1 MGPPP
6 TSADAATAESAVDA
20 SPGEDPEPED
30 SARGDTAKKPIPI
43 RPMQAEDDDD
53 QEAPPKQ
60 ERSSTWSLPAL
71 AALAVWAEDAL
82 NTLGPRRFNFV
93 LDLATFAELLSSE
106 GREVLS
112 GLIDVDMLSDEEDRP
127 IHVNECLV
135 VLRQLEA
142 IVHGEKIVRLPRRRG
157 VRHRRIR

>member
-1 MGPPP
+1 M
-6 TSADAATAESAVDA
+6 AESAVDE
-20 SPGEDPEPED
+20 SPGEDSEPED
-30 SARGDTAKKPIPI
+30 AARGDTVKKPIPI
-43 RPMQAEDDDD
+43 RPMQDEEDDDD
-53 QEAPPKQ
+53 VQEQPPKQ

-127 IHVNECLV
+127 INVNECLV